1 MKVFVYRNLHKKCY
15 SVRCEKTKRVIA
27 HVNKI
32 QLMNCLFKVS
42 VAGRERVRRERKKN
56 VHAGVIGEWNGD
68 AWGSYDT
75 KTSVKVT
82 YNPYQYD
89 TFVFMESKQPI
100 NSAPIVELDEL
111 GIKIATLEDVLLT
124 ELL

>member
-15 SVRCEKTKRVIA
+15 SVRCEKTKKVIA

-56 VHAGVIGEWNGD
+56 VHAGVLGEWNGD
-68 AWGSYDT
+68 TWGNYDT
-75 KTSVKVT
+75 KGSVKVT

-89 TFVFMESKQPI
+89 TFVFAESKQAI

-111 GIKIATLEDVLLT
+111 GIKIATLEDVLLK
-124 ELL
+124 EQL